1 MEVAKYK
8 KYDIAFCRNHGAV
21 KKREDVGKLPP
32 CLSRRYD
39 YTECFALEYLI
50 QSDEYKEIELHDRQA
65 KGADGLD
72 LIVRD
77 RQLGI
82 EVTQAINE
90 AFRKEGMKWNKPLSN
105 ANNDEVSDD
114 ALFHKWKN
122 QPLRFEDIAKV
133 IKNKNEKYQEYL
145 KKWKSE
151 VRDIDLFVYVADAK
165 IKDTNIKF
173 LEGCLAP
180 EGMGW
185 TPSQYIGIGLTELL
199 NDLRTPYRKVYNHG
213 VRVKEQATSLVA
225 PVTGTAGL
233 QVIIGTAPVNLAADP
248 YKATNVPMIAYSFS
262 EAVEQVGYSDDFKN
276 YTLCQSMDA
285 CFRVLN
291 VAPIILINVLDP
303 KKHKKA
309 NEEQTVNVEK
319 MQATVKVAGILADTV
334 EVKANEATLTAGT
347 DYITTFDDDGYL
359 VITLTAGGKG
369 ASAKTLTVNSTSID
383 PTAVTESDIIGGYN
397 ASTGAETGMELIRH
411 IYPKFSMTP
420 GLLLAP
426 GWTQKPN
433 VGIALAAKCEE
444 INGVFTCEC
453 ILDIDTAEATKYT
466 DCNDWKNKNG
476 YTNKHAALLWP
487 QVKVGTKQYA
497 YSAIFGALTAYTDAS
512 NDDVPNLSPSNKL
525 IGITGLCLED
535 GTEVTL
541 DQPQANLLNG
551 QGIITAINDS
561 GWKSWGNNTACY
573 PANTDP
579 KDRWFC
585 CRRFFSWWGNS
596 FILTYKQKVDEP
608 GNYRLIESIVD
619 SENIR
624 GNSYVSQ
631 GKCAGARIEFSEDE
645 NPVTD
650 ILNGKIQF
658 HQYLAPYVPAEDI
671 LNILEFD
678 PDMLSAAL
686 NGGE

>member
-1 MEVAKYK
+1 MA
-8 KYDIAFCRNHGAV
+8 
-21 KKREDVGKLPP
+21 
-32 CLSRRYD
+32 
-39 YTECFALEYLI
+39 
-50 QSDEYKEIELHDRQA
+50 
-65 KGADGLD
+65 
-72 LIVRD
+72 
-77 RQLGI
+77 
-82 EVTQAINE
+82 
-90 AFRKEGMKWNKPLSN
+90 
-105 ANNDEVSDD
+105 
-114 ALFHKWKN
+114 
-122 QPLRFEDIAKV
+122 
-133 IKNKNEKYQEYL
+133 
-145 KKWKSE
+145 
-151 VRDIDLFVYVADAK
+151 
-165 IKDTNIKF
+165 
-173 LEGCLAP
+173 
-180 EGMGW
+180 
-185 TPSQYIGIGLTELL
+185 
-199 NDLRTPYRKVYNHG
+199 YNHG

-225 PVTGTAGL
+225 PITGTAGL

-262 EAVEQVGYSDDFKN
+262 ESVEQVGYSDDFKN

-285 CFRVLN
+285 CFRILN

>member
-1 MEVAKYK
+1 MA
-8 KYDIAFCRNHGAV
+8 
-21 KKREDVGKLPP
+21 
-32 CLSRRYD
+32 
-39 YTECFALEYLI
+39 
-50 QSDEYKEIELHDRQA
+50 
-65 KGADGLD
+65 
-72 LIVRD
+72 
-77 RQLGI
+77 
-82 EVTQAINE
+82 
-90 AFRKEGMKWNKPLSN
+90 
-105 ANNDEVSDD
+105 
-114 ALFHKWKN
+114 
-122 QPLRFEDIAKV
+122 
-133 IKNKNEKYQEYL
+133 
-145 KKWKSE
+145 
-151 VRDIDLFVYVADAK
+151 
-165 IKDTNIKF
+165 
-173 LEGCLAP
+173 
-180 EGMGW
+180 
-185 TPSQYIGIGLTELL
+185 
-199 NDLRTPYRKVYNHG
+199 YNHG

-248 YKATNVPMIAYSFS
+248 YKATNVQMIAYSFS

-497 YSAIFGALTAYTDAS
+497 YSAIFGALTAYTDATNNKANTTAADLMDAFIGCGGAARAAGMNYKETS
-512 NDDVPNLSPSNKL
+512 TALGILANNGIKGSEAGTALNSMLVRISTKDVAQKAFKDLGVAVYDSSGEMRNMRDILV
-525 IGITGLCLED
+525 D
-535 GTEVTL
+535 
-541 DQPQANLLNG
+541 LNG
-551 QGIITAINDS
+551 AMAGMTQEQKNSYMSAIAGTNYYSQFGYLLDGVKEGVNGSASAWDELAGAIDNSTGALNAMDATATGTLQGALARFQSAISDLKISMVEDFGPYAMQIIDAVALKIPDITA
-561 GWKSWGNNTACY
+561 G
-573 PANTDP
+573 
-579 KDRWFC
+579 
-585 CRRFFSWWGNS
+585 FSELIQKLPIQEFMNGVGQMAGGVLDFVEKIVDGQSFSEAFSSTLSEDFGVELPGSVQTFLGVIQNLWDDFQS
-596 FILTYKQKVDEP
+596 FIGWIGSTAEATLGGLKDTIAEHEP
-608 GNYRLIESIVD
+608 QL
-619 SENIR
+619 
-624 GNSYVSQ
+624 Q
-631 GKCAGARIEFSEDE
+631 
-645 NPVTD
+645 
-650 ILNGKIQF
+650 
-658 HQYLAPYVPAEDI
+658 
-671 LNILEFD
+671 
-678 PDMLSAAL
+678 
-686 NGGE
+686 

>member
-1 MEVAKYK
+1 MA
-8 KYDIAFCRNHGAV
+8 
-21 KKREDVGKLPP
+21 
-32 CLSRRYD
+32 
-39 YTECFALEYLI
+39 
-50 QSDEYKEIELHDRQA
+50 
-65 KGADGLD
+65 
-72 LIVRD
+72 
-77 RQLGI
+77 
-82 EVTQAINE
+82 
-90 AFRKEGMKWNKPLSN
+90 
-105 ANNDEVSDD
+105 
-114 ALFHKWKN
+114 
-122 QPLRFEDIAKV
+122 
-133 IKNKNEKYQEYL
+133 
-145 KKWKSE
+145 
-151 VRDIDLFVYVADAK
+151 
-165 IKDTNIKF
+165 
-173 LEGCLAP
+173 
-180 EGMGW
+180 
-185 TPSQYIGIGLTELL
+185 
-199 NDLRTPYRKVYNHG
+199 YNHG

-291 VAPIILINVLDP
+291 IAPIILINVLDP

-319 MQATVKVAGILADTV
+319 MQATVKMVGILADTV

-535 GTEVTL
+535 GTEVVL
-541 DQPQANLLNG
+541 DELQANLLNG

-596 FILTYKQKVDEP
+596 FILTYKQKVDDN
-608 GNYRLIESIVD
+608 GNYRLIESVVD

-624 GNSYVSQ
+624 GNSYVPS
-631 GKCAGARIEFSEDE
+631 KCAGARIEFSEDE

-678 PDMLSAAL
+678 PTMLSAAL
-686 NGGE
+686 SGGE

>member
-1 MEVAKYK
+1 MA
-8 KYDIAFCRNHGAV
+8 
-21 KKREDVGKLPP
+21 
-32 CLSRRYD
+32 
-39 YTECFALEYLI
+39 
-50 QSDEYKEIELHDRQA
+50 
-65 KGADGLD
+65 
-72 LIVRD
+72 
-77 RQLGI
+77 
-82 EVTQAINE
+82 
-90 AFRKEGMKWNKPLSN
+90 
-105 ANNDEVSDD
+105 
-114 ALFHKWKN
+114 
-122 QPLRFEDIAKV
+122 
-133 IKNKNEKYQEYL
+133 
-145 KKWKSE
+145 
-151 VRDIDLFVYVADAK
+151 
-165 IKDTNIKF
+165 
-173 LEGCLAP
+173 
-180 EGMGW
+180 
-185 TPSQYIGIGLTELL
+185 
-199 NDLRTPYRKVYNHG
+199 YNHG

-476 YTNKHAALLWP
+476 YTNKHAA
-487 QVKVGTKQYA
+487 Q
-497 YSAIFGALTAYTDAS
+497 
-512 NDDVPNLSPSNKL
+512 
-525 IGITGLCLED
+525 IGRAH
-535 GTEVTL
+535 V
-541 DQPQANLLNG
+541 
-551 QGIITAINDS
+551 
-561 GWKSWGNNTACY
+561 
-573 PANTDP
+573 
-579 KDRWFC
+579 
-585 CRRFFSWWGNS
+585 
-596 FILTYKQKVDEP
+596 
-608 GNYRLIESIVD
+608 
-619 SENIR
+619 
-624 GNSYVSQ
+624 
-631 GKCAGARIEFSEDE
+631 
-645 NPVTD
+645 
-650 ILNGKIQF
+650 
-658 HQYLAPYVPAEDI
+658 
-671 LNILEFD
+671 
-678 PDMLSAAL
+678 
-686 NGGE
+686 